1 MTLTKLKVTRSAV
14 KFLPT
19 SQEVNRA
26 NDRQRRGEEKEYLL
40 GAFATITADEE
51 DTKKLIR
58 VWFTHMDHHYAAWE
72 LASNGFG
79 VLVVGDYKETETD
92 YDNQTL
98 SLSNASIA
106 RYDKEGNF
114 IFLNEKNE
122 EDIIEGT
129 AGDFV
134 TLDIETKVKLI
145 SAPALDATAP
155 KRKIGLKERH
165 RLAQL
170 EKAKGNSETALV
182 QSNAANATTSTQTD
196 PSLVS
201 TVA

>member
-1 MTLTKLKVTRSAV
+1 MTLTLKVTRSAV

-19 SQEVNRA
+19 SQEVNRP
-26 NDRQRRGEEKEYLL
+26 NDRQRRGEERQYLL
-40 GAFATITADEE
+40 GAFATMSSGEE

-58 VWFTHMDHHYAAWE
+58 VWFTHLDHHYAAWE

-79 VLVVGDYKETETD
+79 VLVVGDYKETDTD

-106 RYDKEGNF
+106 RYDKDGLF
-114 IFLNEKNE
+114 VYLDAQGKE
-122 EDIIEGT
+122 EVIEGEPL
-129 AGDFV
+129 AFV
-134 TLDIETKVKLI
+134 TLDIETRVSLI
-145 SAPALDATAP
+145 SAPALDATPP

-170 EKAKGNSETALV
+170 EKEKSNAEFAKGIQQAAA
-182 QSNAANATTSTQTD
+182 SNLTTSLELE
-196 PSLVS
+196 PV
-201 TVA
+201 VG